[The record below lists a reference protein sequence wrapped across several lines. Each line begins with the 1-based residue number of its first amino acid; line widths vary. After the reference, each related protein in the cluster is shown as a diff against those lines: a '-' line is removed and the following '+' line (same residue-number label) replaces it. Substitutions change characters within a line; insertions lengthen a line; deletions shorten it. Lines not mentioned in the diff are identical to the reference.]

1 MNTLSLPLG
10 KIPLQIF
17 REVVLKHLGAKLP
30 EVMMGP
36 AVGED
41 AAIIKLGKEYLVIS
55 SDPVT
60 GAVEKVG
67 WLALQVCAND
77 IAVRGVKP
85 RWFVSTILM
94 PENSDRFA
102 LENICSQIDKAAKGL
117 RIAIVGGHSEA
128 TPTLV
133 HPIVVGCMFGIT
145 DGGSY
150 VTSGGAKPGDEIIIT
165 KGVGIEGTAILASD
179 RRMVVTKKYGSD
191 FAKRAELFFEKISIV
206 DEAMTAVESGGVTAM
221 HDPTEGGLAGG
232 LHEVADAAETGF
244 RVHEDSLL
252 ILPETI
258 KICHLFGIDP
268 LQLISSGC
276 LLITAQRRKAERILE
291 GIRKKGIPAA
301 IVGEIVKKSEGRKIV
316 SRNSSARDLTRP
328 ISDHLW
334 VALSRQF

>member
-1 MNTLSLPLG
+1 MALPLG
-10 KIPLQIF
+10 KIPLPIF
-17 REVVLKHLGAKLP
+17 QDVVLKHLGAKLP

-133 HPIVVGCMFGIT
+133 HPIVVGCMFGLT
-145 DGGSY
+145 VGGFY
-150 VTSGGAKPGDEIIIT
+150 VTSGGAKPGDTIIIT

-179 RRMVVTKKYGSD
+179 RRTVVTKKYGSD

-206 DEAMTAVESGGVTAM
+206 EDAMTAVENGGVTAM
-221 HDPTEGGLAGG
+221 HDPTEGGMAGG
-232 LHEVADAAETGF
+232 LHELADAAETGF
-244 RVHEDSLL
+244 RINENSLP
-252 ILPETI
+252 ILPETR
-258 KICHLFGIDP
+258 KMCQLFGVDP
-268 LQLISSGC
+268 LQLISSGS
-276 LLITAQRRKAERILE
+276 LLITAKSRKAERILE
-291 GIRKKGIPAA
+291 SIRKKGIAA
-301 IVGEIVKKSEGRKIV
+301 AVVGEIVKKSEGRKIV
-316 SRNSSARDLTRP
+316 SRNSSTRELARP

-334 VALSRQF
+334 VALNRKF